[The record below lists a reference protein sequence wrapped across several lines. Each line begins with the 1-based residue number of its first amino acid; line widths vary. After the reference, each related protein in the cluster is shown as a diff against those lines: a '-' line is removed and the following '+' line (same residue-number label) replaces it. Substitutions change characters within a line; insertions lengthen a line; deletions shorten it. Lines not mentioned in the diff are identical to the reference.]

1 MSSRQNSFCGGF
13 CHFDFG
19 FRGYWMPSS
28 LIASVF
34 ADPTCSALE
43 RPKPMP
49 TAPPSNPW
57 PPRWATP
64 PSGPKAAR
72 TYMPVNAA
80 ADEAR
85 KNGRK
90 LPGED
95 HNGFKKLNSVGR
107 KIEIAK
113 G

>member
-1 MSSRQNSFCGGF
+1 
-13 CHFDFG
+13 
-19 FRGYWMPSS
+19 
-28 LIASVF
+28 
-34 ADPTCSALE
+34 
-43 RPKPMP
+43 
-49 TAPPSNPW
+49 
-57 PPRWATP
+57 
-64 PSGPKAAR
+64 
-72 TYMPVNAA
+72 MPVNAA